1 MKNIFLTFFIV
12 LLFLKG
18 NSQEENSVDFKQMVE
33 ITEKSDFSG
42 LCKLVSSLGY
52 KVLDSSKDKNSTLFY
67 FAKEFKFQGSS
78 LACSRNSQLKI
89 TELSFMTFD
98 KDIYKGCKLKLK
110 ELGFKSQGMNKG
122 GLADI
127 TESEDFEK
135 GKSLV
140 ASAIRKKDNEV
151 PLYEFT
157 FINW

>member
-1 MKNIFLTFFIV
+1 MKNIFLVFFIV

-18 NSQEENSVDFKQMVE
+18 NSQEENSVDFKKLAV
-33 ITEKSDFSG
+33 ITEKSDFAG

-52 KVLDSSKDKNSTLFY
+52 KVLDSSKDKNGSLFY
-67 FAKEFKFQGSS
+67 FAKEFKFHGSS
-78 LACSRNSQLKI
+78 LACSRNNQLKI

-98 KDIYKGCKLKLK
+98 EDLYKRNKLKLK
-110 ELGFKSQGMNKG
+110 EVGFKSQGIHKG
-122 GLADI
+122 GLPGI

-135 GKSLV
+135 GKILV
-140 ASAIRKKDNEV
+140 SSAISKKDNED